1 MKFISFKSLTGIS
14 SLAIAGCAAYF
25 SVYGIGL
32 LFSGAAISAMIM
44 ASTLEIGKLVA
55 TSYLYRYWKETNK
68 LLKFYLILSVF
79 SLMLITS
86 FGIFG
91 YLSSAYQQSSVS
103 NSITTASINALNE
116 QKQMILQRIDFS
128 KSRILSISQLRNAQ
142 ENRLSQTMTNV
153 MLTRNASQ
161 FKQIQAQTEELIS
174 QTDKNIDAENIKIQS
189 LNEEIAKIDD
199 SVIKLKLEAGSK
211 KDIQTFTFIAN
222 EFGGKIDTVA
232 KWFIICL
239 IFVFDPLAICLLLA
253 YNTMLFSEHTKNK
266 MSNVNSG
273 SAPVDRLTNTI
284 KEEMTVPVEP
294 TDTTSTP
301 DVIDA
306 SVAANQQNVKK
317 ERPYTYS
324 F

>member
-1 MKFISFKSLTGIS
+1 MKLISFKTLTGIS

-32 LFSGAAISAMIM
+32 LFSGAAISSMIM

-55 TSYLYRYWKETNK
+55 TSYLYRYWKETNR

-79 SLMLITS
+79 SLMMITS

-91 YLSSAYQQSSVS
+91 YLSSAYQQSSVAS
-103 NSITTASINALNE
+103 SITAASINTLNE
-116 QKQMILQRIDFS
+116 QKQSILQRIDFS
-128 KSRILSISQLRNAQ
+128 KSRILNISQLRNAQ
-142 ENRLSQTMTNV
+142 ENRLSQTLTNV
-153 MLTRNASQ
+153 MLTRNATQ

-174 QTDKNIDAENIKIQS
+174 QTDKNIEGENTKIQS

-199 SVIKLKLEAGSK
+199 SIIKLKLEAGSK

-253 YNTMLFSEHTKNK
+253 YNTMLFSENKKN
-266 MSNVNSG
+266 SIQTVANNPILEE
-273 SAPVDRLTNTI
+273 PVINTPQ
-284 KEEMTVPVEP
+284 EEP
-294 TDTTSTP
+294 TVSSDSISDTTSQ
-301 DVIDA
+301 VSQA
-306 SVAANQQNVKK
+306 NVKK
-317 ERPYTYS
+317 EKPYTYS